1 VNGGEGRDAPG
12 GVRAIH
18 REAAPRLRAS
28 KRRSCTLETIVQAG
42 IRPGIQTSIQ
52 AGHPGIPAVSDDV
65 GATAPTRGSRLIRSV
80 ARSVLRPAPTIR
92 RILVTCRSLRFLAL
106 RAAAP
111 GIFVFVRLPAL
122 RAMAAVVFVG
132 GAARRPGGSRPG
144 AADLVLPTGARSRRL
159 RAGIRRGGRQC
170 GP

>member
-132 GAARRPGGSRPG
+132 GRRADLV
-144 AADLVLPTGARSRRL
+144 AADRVLPTGARSRRL
-159 RAGIRRGGRQC
+159 RAGIRRGMRQC

>member
-1 VNGGEGRDAPG
+1 MNGGEGRDAPG

-65 GATAPTRGSRLIRSV
+65 GATAPRRGSRLIRSV

-111 GIFVFVRLPAL
+111 AAPGIFVFVRLPAL

-132 GAARRPGGSRPG
+132 GRRADLV

-159 RAGIRRGGRQC
+159 RAGIRRGMRQC